1 MSQEQPDRAEMN
13 KQIAIGL
20 REEMV
25 RGLVYTHNRANANTG
40 AAHEANAA
48 LRVLVDL
55 LVEQGLVE
63 RQVFEA
69 RCQQSSEQ
77 LRREYVE
84 RGMAVAMQNFPVSK
98 YEFKGATEIDC
109 DQRIELC
116 KAACCRLPFAL
127 SLQDVR
133 EGRVKWDVGQPYM
146 NARGPDGY
154 CVHLDRCSGGCDIY
168 VSRPIPCRGYDC
180 RNDRR
185 IWIDFEKRQINP
197 RIVDPN
203 WPNCLETTAVP
214 DKSQN
219 E

>member
-1 MSQEQPDRAEMN
+1 MSQEQPGTAEMN
-13 KQIAIGL
+13 KHIAIGL

-63 RQVFEA
+63 RQDFEA
-69 RCQQSSEQ
+69 RCLESSEQ
-77 LRREYVE
+77 LRREDVE
-84 RGMAVAMQNFPVSK
+84 RGMAVAMQNFPESK
-98 YEFKGATEIDC
+98 YEFKGAPEIDC
-109 DQRIELC
+109 DRRIELC
-116 KAACCRLPFAL
+116 KTACCRLPFAL

-154 CVHLDRCSGGCDIY
+154 CLHLDRCSRSCAIY
-168 VSRPIPCRGYDC
+168 ESRPIPCRGYDC
-180 RNDRR
+180 RNDKR
-185 IWIDFEKRQINP
+185 IWVDFEKREINP
-197 RIVDPN
+197 RIADPN
-203 WPNCLETTAVP
+203 WPHCLEVSEARG
-214 DKSQN
+214 KSQN